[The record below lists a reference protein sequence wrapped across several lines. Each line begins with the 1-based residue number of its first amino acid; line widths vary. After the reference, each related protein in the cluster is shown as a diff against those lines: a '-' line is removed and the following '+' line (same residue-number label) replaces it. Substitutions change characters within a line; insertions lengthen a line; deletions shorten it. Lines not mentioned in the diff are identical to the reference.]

1 MNNPLFTE
9 TEYLYAYSYIK
20 NKLTE
25 GIYFG
30 NQDTIPLATLLGGQ
44 PGAGKSNLTN
54 VILSDNENTIV
65 IDGDQIRNYHPHIK
79 EIEAEYGMD
88 YPKATQPFVNRA
100 VEQLIDELS
109 KERYNLIIE
118 GTLRDINVPIKTAS
132 LLKERDYQIEL
143 YVIATDKEISW
154 KATIARGDAL
164 KEAGETP
171 RYVDKIHHD
180 KVVESIPQTLTKL
193 ASRDDLFDDI
203 VIMNRNQQIL
213 YQKTTTP
220 EKDPGEVLRNA
231 LNGRTELEELQS
243 LDDMIKEAFVDRIP
257 EKQSNE
263 RDFHSSQYEN
273 R

>member
-25 GIYFG
+25 GIYFE

-88 YPKATQPFVNRA
+88 YPKATQ
-100 VEQLIDELS
+100 
-109 KERYNLIIE
+109 
-118 GTLRDINVPIKTAS
+118 PIKTAS